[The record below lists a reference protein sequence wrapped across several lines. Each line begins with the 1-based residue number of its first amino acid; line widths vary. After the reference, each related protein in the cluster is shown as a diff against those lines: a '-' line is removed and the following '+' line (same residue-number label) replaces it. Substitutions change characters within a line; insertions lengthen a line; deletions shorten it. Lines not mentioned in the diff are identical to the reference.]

1 MKHSIKSLLATLVVS
16 LCLAAPVLAGP
27 YEDGR
32 AAWMRKDYV
41 TALRLMRPLAEQ
53 GNAGAQF
60 TLGGMYLLGNGV
72 PPDYVMGYM
81 WLNLAAAQGVNSAIK
96 LRDKLAYKLTP
107 AQIAEAQR
115 LALEWKPKKEAR
127 DNMLVVVLETADGK
141 KSIHK
146 EMVEGQACKFLL
158 TSFAKAQ
165 RESTPLT
172 LTFNDPEI
180 TGRVLDVHCVRPN
193 GEIIRP

>member
-1 MKHSIKSLLATLVVS
+1 
-16 LCLAAPVLAGP
+16 
-27 YEDGR
+27 
-32 AAWMRKDYV
+32 MRKDYV
-41 TALRLMRPLAEQ
+41 TALRFMRPLAEQ

-115 LALEWKPKKEAR
+115 LALEWKPKFWSVIWIR
-127 DNMLVVVLETADGK
+127 DLLAACRIVCFLSSRAWIRSGMALVAPTAP
-141 KSIHK
+141 S
-146 EMVEGQACKFLL
+146 CL
-158 TSFAKAQ
+158 TAF
-165 RESTPLT
+165 
-172 LTFNDPEI
+172 
-180 TGRVLDVHCVRPN
+180 
-193 GEIIRP
+193 